1 MFNIS
6 KLCKNVHKLGHKYRS
21 THKVKQTYN
30 KDPRQNTNKKG
41 LHRFPKKAA
50 THPTFFWDGTSGG
63 IHAGIQ
69 EHQTMFRSKLRV
81 KLPVMSPWTFP
92 SSVRPSSPQS
102 SVAKVHPTMHGY
114 LYWRHVPFLSAWQKP
129 ILYLL
134 AACQNADSRL
144 EGQTEPQGYICW
156 HTHGESHCAFPMMP
170 RSLDKEGWS
179 PILLFFLDYAARVI
193 TTVTVIELW

>member
-114 LYWRHVPFLSAWQKP
+114 LYWRHRFCLPGKSQFFTSW
-129 ILYLL
+129 LL
-134 AACQNADSRL
+134 AKMLTLVLKVRLSRRAIFVGTL
-144 EGQTEPQGYICW
+144 MVKATA
-156 HTHGESHCAFPMMP
+156 H
-170 RSLDKEGWS
+170 SLWC
-179 PILLFFLDYAARVI
+179 PAP
-193 TTVTVIELW
+193 